1 MRRIFTLAWFIAK
14 DFFRSWQSFVPLT
27 LTLTFYGLA
36 FQYGAT
42 PAYFAAVTPVAMIV
56 ITIVTVLLL
65 AGRCNRAASYPLIAR
80 LRARAEMLLAVVL
93 TALALTLVLTALITG
108 MALWQNKFI
117 TPLTGREW
125 ALLALIWPCLFLC
138 AGFFGL
144 LLTNLTSRG
153 SSHIMVYALIAALAA
168 VYDYQFELTQAGQNF
183 LLAVWR
189 RILDPF
195 SITLTPF
202 SSANLLQGAL
212 LVLGYAF
219 LCFIVADWI
228 FARKDL
234 VWSE

>member
-1 MRRIFTLAWFIAK
+1 MTRIFTLAWFIAK
-14 DFFRSWQSFVPLT
+14 DFFRSWQSFVPVALA
-27 LTLTFYGLA
+27 LTFYGIA

-56 ITIVTVLLL
+56 IAIVTVLLL

-80 LRARAEMLLAVVL
+80 LHVRGEMLLAVTLTTLALTAAL
-93 TALALTLVLTALITG
+93 TALVTG

-125 ALLALIWPCLFLC
+125 ALLALVWPCLFLF

-153 SSHIMVYALIAALAA
+153 GSHIAAYGLVAALAA
-168 VYDYQFELTQAGQNF
+168 VYDYQFELTQAGQNLVLTVWQR
-183 LLAVWR
+183 LLQ
-189 RILDPF
+189 PF
-195 SITLTPF
+195 SVALTPF

-212 LVLGYAF
+212 LVLGYAL
-219 LCFIVADWI
+219 LCFILADWL